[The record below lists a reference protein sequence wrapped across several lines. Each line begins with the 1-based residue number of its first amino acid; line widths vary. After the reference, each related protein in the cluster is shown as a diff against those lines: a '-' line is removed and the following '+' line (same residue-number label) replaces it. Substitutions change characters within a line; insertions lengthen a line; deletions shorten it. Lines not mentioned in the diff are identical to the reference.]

1 VEIVDKADCPVI
13 VEMNLNNMSQLIVVL
28 NFWESK
34 QLEYWLTDN
43 YPECKLRSLYDKF
56 TGPEEPD
63 WYALEGDLDDELVYY
78 LKLKYGDKIRGGLRF
93 GHVKNQ

>member
-1 VEIVDKADCPVI
+1 
-13 VEMNLNNMSQLIVVL
+13 MSQLILTL

-43 YPECKLRSLYDKF
+43 YPDCKIRSLYDKF
-56 TGPEEPD
+56 TPPEEPD

-78 LKLKYGDKIRGGLRF
+78 LNLKYGNKIRGGLRF
-93 GHVKNQ
+93 GHAQNQ